1 MTQKRSTNALARTH
15 NITSIP
21 PGATFLPTLVETL
34 VCGDLVE
41 GFAPL
46 ARGAEPDPLALS
58 DVTIWVP
65 TRRAARSLAT
75 QFVTRLGNSAALL
88 PRIVTLGDGDE
99 EGLEVQRFIAGN
111 DLLVPTE
118 AQAID
123 PFTHTLL
130 LSRLVHG
137 WASALRENE
146 REMMGGGDIIMPSS
160 LADAIG
166 FAGELGSL
174 MESIATE
181 DIAWSQLDTLDVA
194 DHADWWQLTLKF
206 LSIASQAVPSI
217 LQERGLEEPARL
229 RGRLIREQAQHYRE
243 YGSAGPVIAAGST
256 GSIPATADLLQAI
269 STLPN
274 GVLVLPGLD
283 RDLDPE
289 SWAKVDL
296 PDNAKSE
303 DGTAPGHPQYGLKK
317 LLTSM
322 NLSREHSDIRHI
334 TLSAE
339 PDSGRLRVREHI
351 VSEALRPSATTD
363 KWQAFATRYTGQ
375 QTADALA
382 GVAIVEARGERQEA
396 LAIALAL
403 RETIETEGAT
413 AALVT
418 PDRNLARRVAVEMR
432 RRDIVVDDSA
442 GQPLRNRP
450 AGTFAR
456 LALATAFGAI
466 DPIALTGLLKHPDL
480 RLGLP
485 RAKARHGARL
495 LELAI
500 LRGAVMPPEPGFL
513 EQTAIEL
520 RQEIVKA
527 LEEERIPRAHAAITR
542 MSDDDWSLLLDFC
555 HRLDAAFE
563 LVTADKTIGTQQLAD
578 WARHTVAVVV
588 ALAADEHGALT
599 SFYKTTDG
607 TALHVFLAQLLDSG
621 DELETTAD
629 HWPDVFDALMGTR
642 TVRAQGGTDPRVAIL
657 GPLEARLQ
665 TFDRVVL
672 GGLNEGTWPA
682 AARNDP
688 FLSRPMKMQL
698 GLPSPERRTGLAAH
712 DFQMMM
718 GMADVVLTRA
728 ARADNAPTVAS
739 RWVQRLMLVAG
750 DEATKAMLARGR
762 KFTDWATAI
771 DTPENMQEPAT
782 QPAPKPPVEVR
793 PNRLSVT
800 AVATWIEDPYAIYA
814 RHILQLQPLDP
825 LIRDADARERGEL
838 YHQVFEEFVRS
849 GINPQSDKAMDM
861 LMLSAEAVFREADI
875 PQEFIAQWLPRFTE
889 IAEAFL
895 DWHARQIASGHK
907 VTVER
912 SGRTDDGLNGF
923 MLTAR
928 ADRLD
933 RDADGRFI
941 IYDYKTGTTPA
952 ASRARD
958 MKAPQ
963 LPLEAAM
970 TMRGAFGED
979 YQGEV
984 AGFGYLRLIPGT
996 PKFAD
1001 MAVQPGHGDPEAA
1014 MQIAENAW
1022 KRLAAMIEKYRD
1034 EDQPYRSYNRPPK
1047 ERRSYTSPYDHLARL
1062 GEWSNG
1068 VDDGAGDA
1076 S

>member
-1 MTQKRSTNALARTH
+1 MRATGTRH
-15 NITSIP
+15 NIVSIP
-21 PGATFLPTLVETL
+21 PGAAFLQTLVEKL
-34 VCGDLVE
+34 VCGELVE
-41 GFAPL
+41 GFAPF
-46 ARGAEPDPLALS
+46 ADGAESDPLALAG
-58 DVTIWVP
+58 VTIWVP

-75 QFVTRLGNSAALL
+75 QFVTRLGNRAAVL

-99 EGLEVQRFIAGN
+99 EGLEFQRFVAGN
-111 DLLVPTE
+111 DLLVPSE

-123 PFTHTLL
+123 PFIHTLT
-130 LSRLVHG
+130 LSRLVHS

-146 REMMGGGDIIMPSS
+146 RAMMGGGDIIMPSS

-181 DIAWSQLDTLDVA
+181 DIEWSQLNLLDVA

-206 LSIASQAVPSI
+206 LTIASDAMPAF
-217 LQERGLEEPARL
+217 LHERGLEEPARL
-229 RGRLIREQAQHYRE
+229 RGRLIREQAQQYRE
-243 YGSAGPVIAAGST
+243 HGSTGPVIAAGST

-269 STLPN
+269 AALPN
-274 GVLVLPGLD
+274 GALVLPGLD
-283 RDLDPE
+283 RDLDDE
-289 SWAKVDL
+289 SWSKVDL
-296 PDNAKSE
+296 PDNAKNE

-322 NLSREHSDIRHI
+322 KLSRGHDEIEHI

-339 PDSGRLRVREHI
+339 PDSGPLRVREHI

-363 KWQAFATRYTGQ
+363 KWQDFATKYDDAQ
-375 QTADALA
+375 KAEALA
-382 GVAIVEARGERQEA
+382 GVSIVEARGERQEA

-432 RRDIVVDDSA
+432 RFDIVVDDSA

-456 LALATAFGAI
+456 LALATAFGPI
-466 DPIALTGLLKHPDL
+466 DPVALTGLLKHPDL

-500 LRGAVMPPEPGFL
+500 LRGAIMPPERGFF
-513 EQTAIEL
+513 EDAAQTL
-520 RQEIVKA
+520 RRTLLQVIADEKT
-527 LEEERIPRAHAAITR
+527 PRAHSTIVR
-542 MSDDDWSLLLDFC
+542 MSDDEWLLLIDFC
-555 HRLDAAFE
+555 QRLDEAVLLIEDDVLNTKQPLDRWGQCTTAFIE
-563 LVTADKTIGTQQLAD
+563 
-578 WARHTVAVVV
+578 
-588 ALAADEHGALT
+588 ALAIDEHGELAP
-599 SFYKTTDG
+599 FYNTTDG
-607 TALHVFLAQLLDSG
+607 AALHGFLAQLLDSG
-621 DELETTAD
+621 EELDTTAD
-629 HWPDVFDALMGTR
+629 HWPDVFDALMGQR
-642 TVRAQGGTDPRVAIL
+642 TVRAQGGTDPRIAIL

-688 FLSRPMKMQL
+688 FLSRPMKAQL

-750 DEATKAMLARGR
+750 SHATTAMQERGR
-762 KFTDWATAI
+762 KFTDWVTAI
-771 DTPENMQEPAT
+771 DAPKETEKPA
-782 QPAPKPPVEVR
+782 QRPAPKPPVDVR

-814 RHILQLQPLDP
+814 KHILGLQPLQP

-849 GINPQSDKAMDM
+849 GINPEADHAMDQ
-861 LMLSAEAVFREADI
+861 LLLSAKAVFGEAEI

-889 IAEAFL
+889 IAEEFL
-895 DWHARQIASGHK
+895 SWHARQIAGGHK

-912 SGRTDDGLNGF
+912 SGRTEKGLNGF
-923 MLTAR
+923 TLTAR
-928 ADRLD
+928 ADRMD
-933 RDADGRFI
+933 RDVDGRFI
-941 IYDYKTGTTPA
+941 IYDYKTGASPTA
-952 ASRARD
+952 ARARD

-970 TMRGAFGED
+970 TIRGAFGD
-979 YQGEV
+979 DLQGEV

-1001 MAVQPGHGDPEAA
+1001 MAVQPDHGDPDMAT
-1014 MQIAENAW
+1014 QIAEEAW
-1022 KRLAAMIEKYRD
+1022 KRLGAMIKKYRD
-1034 EDQPYRSYNRPPK
+1034 KSQPYRSYNRPPK
-1047 ERRSYTSPYDHLARL
+1047 ERRSYSSDYDHLARL

-1068 VDDGAGDA
+1068 ADDSAGDA

>member
-1 MTQKRSTNALARTH
+1 MGKSH
-15 NITSIP
+15 NIASIP
-21 PGATFLPTLVETL
+21 PGAPFLAVLVEKL
-34 VCGDLVE
+34 LCGGLIQ
-41 GFAPL
+41 GFAPY
-46 ARGAEPDPLALS
+46 AADREPDPLALAN
-58 DVTIWVP
+58 VTIWVP

-75 QFVTRLGNSAALL
+75 QFVTRLGNRAAVL

-99 EGLEVQRFIAGN
+99 EGLEAQRFIAGN
-111 DLLVPTE
+111 DLLKPTE
-118 AQAID
+118 AQAVD

-137 WASALRENE
+137 WASALKENE
-146 REMMGGGDIIMPSS
+146 RDMMGGGDIIMPSS

-181 DIAWSQLDTLDVA
+181 DIEWSQLHTLDVA

-206 LSIASQAVPSI
+206 LSIAAEAVPEI
-217 LQERGLEEPARL
+217 LRARGLEEPARL
-229 RGRLIREQAQHYRE
+229 RGRLIREQVQQYRE
-243 YGSAGPVIAAGST
+243 HGSPGPVVAAGST
-256 GSIPATADLLQAI
+256 GSIPATAELLQAI
-269 STLPN
+269 SLLPN
-274 GVLVLPGLD
+274 GALVLPGLD

-289 SWAKVDL
+289 SWSKVDL
-296 PDNAKSE
+296 PDNAKNE

-322 NLSREHSDIRHI
+322 DIDRENADIRHLAL
-334 TLSAE
+334 TAPPKKPGPS
-339 PDSGRLRVREHI
+339 RVREHI
-351 VSEALRPSATTD
+351 VSEALRPSSTTE
-363 KWQAFATRYTGQ
+363 KWQDFKGTYDTG
-375 QTADALA
+375 TIGSALK
-382 GVAIVEARGERQEA
+382 GVSIVEARGERQEA
-396 LAIALAL
+396 LAVALAL

-432 RRDIVVDDSA
+432 RFGVVVDDSA

-456 LALATAFGAI
+456 LALAAAFGPA
-466 DPIALTGLLKHPDL
+466 DPIALIGLLKHPDL

-495 LELAI
+495 LELAV
-500 LRGAVMPPEPGFL
+500 LRGAVIPPDLGML
-513 EQTAIEL
+513 EHDASEL
-520 RQEIVKA
+520 RRKVLEDAEQE
-527 LEEERIPRAHAAITR
+527 RHSRTHATIAR
-542 MSDDDWSLLLDFC
+542 MSETDWALLLDVC
-555 HRLDAAFE
+555 RRLDEACAKVNAE
-563 LVTADKTIGTQQLAD
+563 LVGGTQSLGC
-578 WARHTVAVVV
+578 WARYTIAFLE
-588 ALAADEHGALT
+588 ALAADENGELGP
-599 SFYKTTDG
+599 FYSTTDG
-607 TALHVFLAQLLDSG
+607 AALHGFLAQLLDAG

-629 HWPDVFDALMGTR
+629 HWPDVFDALMGGR

-665 TFDRVVL
+665 TFERVVL

-682 AARNDP
+682 SARNDP

-718 GMADVVLTRA
+718 GMKDVVLTRT

-750 DEATKAMLARGR
+750 KGASDAMRARGR

-771 DTPENMQEPAT
+771 DTPEEVEKSAI
-782 QPAPKPPVEVR
+782 QPAPTPPVDVR
-793 PNRLSVT
+793 PNKLSVT

-814 RHILQLQPLDP
+814 RHILGLQPLDP
-825 LIRDADARERGEL
+825 LVRDADARERGEL
-838 YHQVFEEFVRS
+838 YHQVFEEFVNSRFDPTAD
-849 GINPQSDKAMDM
+849 GAMEA
-861 LMLSAEAVFREADI
+861 LLTSARAVFGAANI
-875 PQEFIAQWLPRFTE
+875 PQEFIAQWLPRFTD
-889 IAEAFL
+889 IAEEFL
-895 DWHARQIASGHK
+895 AWHARQIESGHK
-907 VTVER
+907 VSVER
-912 SGRTDDGLNGF
+912 PGSTDEGLNGF
-923 MLTAR
+923 TLIAR
-928 ADRLD
+928 ADRID
-933 RDADGRFI
+933 KDTDGRFT
-941 IYDYKTGTTPA
+941 IYDYKTGLSPTA
-952 ASRARD
+952 ARAKD

-970 TMRGAFGED
+970 TMRGAFGD
-979 YQGEV
+979 DLQGSI

-996 PKFAD
+996 QKFAD
-1001 MAVQPGHGDPEAA
+1001 MAVQPDQGGADTAT
-1014 MQIAENAW
+1014 QIADEVW
-1022 KRLAAMIEKYRD
+1022 RRLSAMIEKYRD
-1034 EDQPYRSYNRPPK
+1034 QEQPYVSYNRPPK

-1068 VDDGAGDA
+1068 AEDGAGDA
-1076 S
+1076 P